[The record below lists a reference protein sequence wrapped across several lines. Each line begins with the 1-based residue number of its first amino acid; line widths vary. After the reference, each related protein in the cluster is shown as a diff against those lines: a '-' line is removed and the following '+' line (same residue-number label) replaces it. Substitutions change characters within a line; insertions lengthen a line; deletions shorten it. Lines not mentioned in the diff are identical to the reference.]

1 MAGSLKLWVGAAAAA
16 MLLSGILV
24 WRTRVAAA
32 WTLAVLAWIALGA
45 VAIGVERTSVRANH
59 VSRLISAGQIDLSKP
74 LR

>member
-1 MAGSLKLWVGAAAAA
+1 